1 MSVQVAVAI
10 TLLAVALVGA
20 AALVAARTSLPA
32 PVLLSVAGLVYAE
45 LSGPHVRLDPQLA
58 LYLLIPPLLYS
69 AALQASFVEI
79 RVLRREVGLLSVGL
93 PIVTALCIGFVLDA
107 VVPGLPLA
115 AGIALGAAVAPND
128 PISALAIARGVG
140 LPRRL
145 VTVVEGES
153 LFNDASALTTFTV
166 AVAAVGGGFSP
177 VGTAGRFALA
187 VGGGVLI
194 GAAVGLLGGWVTAR
208 LTDATLQSLLSLAMP
223 FAAFLP
229 AEELHTSGVLAV
241 VVCGLILGHR
251 APDILTGPARLQGR
265 SVWRVVELLLEGI
278 VFLLI
283 GVQLP
288 AVLDGL
294 RDEDIG
300 TIAAA
305 SAVTVAIVLFGR
317 PLWLAVTML
326 LPSRLGYAGAVHDAR
341 ELTALSWAG
350 MRGVVTLAAVFA
362 LPFATAGRPFPSREL
377 LVFVAFLVV
386 LVTLVGQGLTYVPL
400 LRRLH
405 IREDGAARTHAIA
418 VARRAAI
425 EAGLRRLD
433 EIGDDRVES
442 VVERLRQQALDRA
455 EGVRD
460 RLAAAG
466 LGRHAHDSG
475 AVERT
480 ALARAA
486 ATLRVQM
493 IDAERLEL
501 RRYRATG
508 ALDDAGLRRL
518 QRELDHEER
527 ALAVRLEIPHS

>member
-1 MSVQVAVAI
+1 MSVEVAAAI
-10 TLLAVALVGA
+10 TLLAIVVVGA
-20 AALVAARTSLPA
+20 AALLSRRSVIPA
-32 PVLLSVAGLVYAE
+32 PVLLAVAGLVYAE
-45 LSGPHVRLDPQLA
+45 LPGPNVRLDPGGA
-58 LYLLIPPLLYS
+58 LVLIIPPLLYS
-69 AALQASFVEI
+69 SSLQASIVEI
-79 RVLRREVGLLSVGL
+79 RALRREVALLSIGL
-93 PIVTALCIGFVLDA
+93 PLVTAVA
-107 VVPGLPLA
+107 VGYALQALVPGLPLA

-166 AVAAVGGGFSP
+166 AVAAVGGAFSP
-177 VGTAGRFALA
+177 AGTAGRFALA
-187 VGGGVLI
+187 VGGGVLV
-194 GAAVGLLGGWVTAR
+194 GAAVGWVGGWITQR
-208 LTDATLQSLLSLAMP
+208 LTDATLQSVLSLAMP

-229 AEELHTSGVLAV
+229 AEELHSSGVLSV
-241 VVCGLILGHR
+241 VVCGLLMGHR

-265 SVWRVVELLLEGI
+265 SVWRVVDLLLKGI

-288 AVLDGL
+288 TVIDGL
-294 RDEDIG
+294 GNDGPG

-305 SAVTVAIVLFGR
+305 SAVTVGIVLFGR

-326 LPSRLGYAGAVHDAR
+326 LPERLGRGGAVHDAR

-350 MRGVVTLAAVFA
+350 MRGVVSLAAIFA
-362 LPFATAGRPFPSREL
+362 LPLVSAGRPFPGRAL
-377 LVFVAFLVV
+377 LVFLALLVV
-386 LVTLVGQGLTYVPL
+386 LVTLLGQGLTYAPL
-400 LRRLH
+400 LRRLDLS
-405 IREDGAARTHAIA
+405 EDPAARAHALA
-418 VARRAAI
+418 ASRRSAI

-433 EIGDDRVES
+433 EVSDVRVEA

-455 EGVRD
+455 EVLRD

-466 LGRHAHDSG
+466 LGGPSDTPG
-475 AVERT
+475 AVERA

-493 IDAERLEL
+493 IDAERGEL
-501 RRYRATG
+501 RRCRAAG
-508 ALDDAGLRRL
+508 ELDDTGLRRL

-527 ALAVRLEIPHS
+527 ALSVRLEVPHA